1 MRVKS
6 NSLLAV
12 LVGLTLNIGFSSAA
26 TAAPA
31 TLTITGFI
39 GNSVTPE
46 DVPLQHNLSAWF
58 GKAYTLEMTY
68 DADGIVGTQ
77 TSPNPDFPGLILN
90 KWSPV
95 STSHSF
101 VIDGALVSASATG
114 HASVE
119 TFNDFTMPPSTFPGA
134 PPGIVGGN
142 IYDSY
147 LVSADGVGF
156 GCVDGACDSAE
167 DTYENFRMTPQYFW
181 DVSQLDAITD
191 SSLPNVLGGAP
202 YFTGGFGFM
211 PINFEQW
218 NEATGAMD
226 AGFLDASVTSM
237 TVTAVPEAETYA
249 MMLAGLGLV
258 GFMARRRKQIAA

>member
-12 LVGLTLNIGFSSAA
+12 LVGLTLNFGFSSAA
-26 TAAPA
+26 TAAPT

-46 DVPLQHNLSAWF
+46 DVTLQHNLSAWF

-77 TSPNPDFPGLILN
+77 TPPNPDFPGLILN
-90 KWSPV
+90 KWAPV
-95 STSHSF
+95 PTSHSF
-101 VIDGALVSASATG
+101 VIDDVLVSASATTY
-114 HASVE
+114 ASVE
-119 TFNDFTMPPSTFPGA
+119 TFNDFTVPLGVDT
-134 PPGIVGGN
+134 PPGFVGGDT
-142 IYDSY
+142 YDSY
-147 LVSADGVGF
+147 LISSDGVGF
-156 GCVDGACDSAE
+156 GCVDGACDSAD
-167 DTYENFRMTPQYFW
+167 DTYENFRMTPQYAW
-181 DVSQLDAITD
+181 DVSQLAITD
-191 SSLPNVLGGAP
+191 GSLPNVLGGDP

-211 PINFEQW
+211 IIAFEQW
-218 NEATGAMD
+218 NVNTGAMD

-258 GFMARRRKQIAA
+258 GFMAKRRKQIAA